1 MNLKERIK
9 KILKE
14 EVTGLEW
21 MMDTGPGY
29 EMFINKAFYFEPKA
43 REGDIDYTKL
53 VNYLINLGFESE
65 YGTPEVLDEYGTAVG
80 LYSYLNRESELK
92 FVYTTHLDDYDED
105 YEEHIKEF
113 ANGVSED
120 YGKNLELIDARKFI
134 KNFGV

>member
-21 MMDTGPGY
+21 MMDTGPGL

-80 LYSYLNRESELK
+80 LYSYLDRKGELK
-92 FVYTTHLDDYDED
+92 FVYTTHVEEDEY
-105 YEEHIKEF
+105 YEEHIKDF
-113 ANGVSED
+113 ANGVYED
-120 YGKNLELIDARKFI
+120 YGENLELIDARKFI
-134 KNFGV
+134 KDFEI

>member
-21 MMDTGPGY
+21 MMDTGFGP
-29 EMFINKAFYFEPKA
+29 EMFINKAFHFEPIA

-53 VNYLINLGFESE
+53 VNQLTNLGFESE
-65 YGTPEVLDEYGTAVG
+65 HLTPKVLNRYETAVG
-80 LYSYLNRESELK
+80 LYSYLDFKGELK
-92 FVYTTHLDDYDED
+92 FVYTTHLDYGED
-105 YEEHIKEF
+105 YEEHIKDF
-113 ANGVSED
+113 ASGESEN
-120 YGKNLELIDARKFI
+120 YGENLELMDARKFI

>member
-21 MMDTGPGY
+21 MMDTGFGP

-43 REGDIDYTKL
+43 REGDIDYAKL
-53 VNYLINLGFESE
+53 VNQLISLGFESE
-65 YGTPEVLDEYGTAVG
+65 HLTPKVLNRYETAVG
-80 LYSYLNRESELK
+80 LYSYLDFKGELK
-92 FVYTTHLDDYDED
+92 FVYTTHLEEDED
-105 YEEHIKEF
+105 YEEHIKDF
-113 ANGVSED
+113 ANGVSEN
-120 YGKNLELIDARKFI
+120 YGENLELMDARKFI

>member
-21 MMDTGPGY
+21 MMDTGFGP

-43 REGDIDYTKL
+43 REGDIDYAKL
-53 VNYLINLGFESE
+53 VNQLISLGFESE
-65 YGTPEVLDEYGTAVG
+65 HLTPKVLNRYETAVG
-80 LYSYLNRESELK
+80 LYSYLDFRGELK
-92 FVYTTHLDDYDED
+92 FVYTTHLEEDED
-105 YEEHIKEF
+105 YEEHIKDF